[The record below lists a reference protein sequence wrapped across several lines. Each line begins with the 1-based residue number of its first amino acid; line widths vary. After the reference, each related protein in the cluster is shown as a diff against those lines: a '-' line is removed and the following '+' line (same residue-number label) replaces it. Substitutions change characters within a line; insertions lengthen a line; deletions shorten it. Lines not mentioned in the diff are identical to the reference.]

1 LDSHREA
8 RPGRGPGGR
17 SRGLGPQI
25 VVTRATIA
33 ECGAY

>member
-1 LDSHREA
+1 MGSHREA

-25 VVTRATIA
+25 ALTRKTIA